1 MSDYVDKIL
10 ESMEKTGQGFYA
22 TIGFFGMFVLW
33 GAYAWYT
40 QFTMGMQT
48 TGLNNTVMWG
58 IYITTFMFM
67 LGISHA
73 GIIISTTIRVLKMD
87 RFKPISRIAE
97 GMTLV
102 GLAMAVLSVV
112 ADIGRPDRILVL
124 FFNLRLGSPLAWD
137 LIILSLYFVSSAF
150 YLIVSLKHDISLISD
165 RFEVRGVIYRIIGK
179 IQDAITP
186 KDHEKYES
194 MLNSISLIL
203 LPFPLLDS
211 GMVVAFIFS
220 LLGARPALNAPY
232 IGAYFLTMAI
242 VTGIASIVVV
252 AMILSKIYDWE
263 EIISKEIIVELGSY
277 LKVGIPLVL
286 YFIFNQHFTA
296 QYVGKSV
303 TLVASN
309 MLLYGSYA
317 PIFWGMIVVGFL
329 LPEFILFIPYTKK
342 GDVLIAS
349 VLSTLGLWV
358 NCVLIV
364 VPALTFPNI
373 PFNWGSYTPSW
384 VEWSVLAGIMALGVI
399 LYAVLIKLI
408 PIVELD

>member
-1 MSDYVDKIL
+1 MKDHVDKIL
-10 ESMEKTGQGFYA
+10 ESMEKTGRGFYA
-22 TIGFFGMFVLW
+22 TIGIFGMVVLW

-40 QFTMGMQT
+40 QFTVGMQT

-67 LGISHA
+67 LGVSHA
-73 GIIISTTIRVLKMD
+73 GIIISTTIRILKMD
-87 RFKPISRIAE
+87 KFKPISRIAE
-97 GMTLV
+97 GLTLV

-112 ADIGRPDRILVL
+112 ADIGRPDRLLVL
-124 FFNLRLGSPLAWD
+124 FFNLRLTSPLAWD

-150 YLIVSLKHDISLISD
+150 YLIVSLKHDVSLISD
-165 RFEVRGVIYRIIGK
+165 RFEMRGVIYRILGK
-179 IQDAITP
+179 IQNAITP
-186 KDHEKYES
+186 KDPEKYEN
-194 MLNSISLIL
+194 MLNSISYLL

-220 LLGARPALNAPY
+220 LLGARPALNAPF

-242 VTGIASIVVV
+242 VTGIASIVIVSMV
-252 AMILSKIYDWE
+252 LIRVYEWD
-263 EIISKEIIVELGSY
+263 EIIPKEVIVGLGTY

-286 YFIFNQHFTA
+286 YFIFNQQFTV
-296 QYVGKSV
+296 QYVGKTA

-309 MLLYGSYA
+309 LLLYGSYA
-317 PIFWGMIVVGFL
+317 PIFWGMIIFGFL
-329 LPEFILFIPYTKK
+329 LPELILFIPYTKK
-342 GDVLIAS
+342 IDVLAAS
-349 VLSTLGLWV
+349 VLSAIGLWI

-364 VPALTFPNI
+364 VPALTFPNL

-384 VEWSVLAGIMALGVI
+384 VEWSILAGIMALGVI
-399 LYAVLIKLI
+399 LYSALIKLI